1 MGQVSY
7 DLSTPLDG
15 FITGANVRP
24 VAGLGDGGERLYEW
38 GLNSEDPRHREMV
51 EG

>member
-1 MGQVSY
+1 MRQVSY

-24 VAGLGDGGERLYEW
+24 EAGLGDGGERLYEW
-38 GLNSEDPRHREMV
+38 GLNSEDPCYREMV
-51 EG
+51 DG